1 MCFVN
6 AGTKRCSEHRSQ
18 SFTATAQFC
27 LACSKKQ
34 HSYIY
39 SKFCQNINGSLG
51 VIGSKYE
58 MENENCLSSFGDF
71 HKNVCPVSFLMHL
84 HMQPFTGHFHV
95 FLVLIC

>member
-27 LACSKKQ
+27 LACSKKE
-34 HSYIY
+34 HSI
-39 SKFCQNINGSLG
+39 SILNFVQNINGSLG

-58 MENENCLSSFGDF
+58 MESEKCLSPFGVIFMKMYAQF
-71 HKNVCPVSFLMHL
+71 HF
-84 HMQPFTGHFHV
+84 
-95 FLVLIC
+95 